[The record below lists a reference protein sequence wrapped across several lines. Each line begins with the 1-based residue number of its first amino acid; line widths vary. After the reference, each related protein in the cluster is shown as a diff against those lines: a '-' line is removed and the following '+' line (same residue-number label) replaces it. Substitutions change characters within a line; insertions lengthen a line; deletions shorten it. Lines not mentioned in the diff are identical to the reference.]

1 MSQPDITGPRIALET
16 AFLTRGLP
24 EIAAVD
30 TAKRMARAA
39 RAAGAAPSYIGVLDG
54 EPVIAMT
61 DAQLETLAERGGKL
75 STKDLPL
82 AIARRASG
90 GTTVAATM
98 YLARREGIDV
108 MATGGIGGVHAGGGP
123 ADVSADL
130 VELSRTPIVLVCSG
144 AKAILDLPATVE
156 RLETLGVLV
165 LGLETDE
172 WPAFWTPTSGIR
184 LVHRVDTVA
193 EVAAAWEAS
202 RAMDAPGAIV
212 VCVAPPP
219 EKALSAEASERA
231 VEEAIALAEEAGI
244 RGADVTPFLLD
255 RIVQHTEGRSLDAN
269 IALLVNN
276 AEIAAR
282 IARAIA
288 VS

>member
-1 MSQPDITGPRIALET
+1 MSQPDIIGPRVALET

-24 EIAAVD
+24 ETVAVD

-39 RAAGAAPSYIGVLDG
+39 RAEGATPTYIGVLDG
-54 EPVIAMT
+54 EPILGMD

-98 YLARREGIDV
+98 YLARREGIEV
-108 MATGGIGGVHAGGGP
+108 LATGGIGGVHAGGRP

-144 AKAILDLPATVE
+144 AKAILDLTATVE

-165 LGLETDE
+165 LGLGTDE
-172 WPAFWTPTSGIR
+172 WPAFWTPTSGIH
-184 LVHRVDTVA
+184 LAHRVDTVE
-193 EVAAAWEAS
+193 EVASAWRAS
-202 RAMDAPGAIV
+202 RAIDAPGAIV
-212 VCVAPPP
+212 VCVPPPP
-219 EKALSAEASERA
+219 EKALSAEASDHA
-231 VEEAIALAEEAGI
+231 VEAAIALAEKAGI
-244 RGADVTPFLLD
+244 RGAEVTPFLLD

-276 AEIAAR
+276 TGVAAR
-282 IARAIA
+282 VARAIEGR
-288 VS
+288 